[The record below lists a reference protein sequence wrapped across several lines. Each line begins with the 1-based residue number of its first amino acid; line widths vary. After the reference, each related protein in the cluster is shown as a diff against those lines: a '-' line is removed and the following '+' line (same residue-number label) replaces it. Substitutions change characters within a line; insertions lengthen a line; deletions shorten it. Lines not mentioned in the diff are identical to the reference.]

1 MRAPRKRSYEQLARV
16 FRDVHGDHNF
26 CTRLAFSVITGKSAG
41 KAIAIAKRYVD
52 GYKER
57 YGLSLSQMRDYFET
71 EFGDDFRI
79 YGGGFGTAEEA
90 SKYEG
95 RQFATVA
102 RELQAAGGRWVI
114 TIANS
119 KSAHAIAIR
128 DGEIVDYTNADSKR
142 KVYAVFQFDGVA

>member
-1 MRAPRKRSYEQLARV
+1 MRSPRKRTYEQLARV
-16 FRDVHGDHNF
+16 FKDVHGDHNF

-41 KAIAIAKRYVD
+41 KAIAIAKRHVD

-57 YGLSLSQMRDYFET
+57 DGLNIRQMRDYFET

-79 YGGGFGTAEEA
+79 YGGGYGSDVEA
-90 SKYEG
+90 SRYEG

-142 KVYAVFQFDGVA
+142 RVYAVFQFDNV

>member
-1 MRAPRKRSYEQLARV
+1 MRTPRKRTYEQLARV
-16 FRDVHGDHNF
+16 FKDVHNDANF

-41 KAIAIAKRYVD
+41 KAIAIAKRHVD

-57 YGLSLSQMRDYFET
+57 EGLSIHQMRDYFET
-71 EFGDDFRI
+71 EFGDDFVI
-79 YGGGFGTAEEA
+79 YGGGYSSDEDA
-90 SKYEG
+90 SRYEG

-128 DGEIVDYTNADSKR
+128 DGEIVDYTDADSKR
-142 KVYAVFQFDGVA
+142 QVYAVFQFDNVE

>member
-1 MRAPRKRSYEQLARV
+1 MRSPRKRSYEQLARV
-16 FRDVHGDHNF
+16 FKDVHGDHNF

-57 YGLSLSQMRDYFET
+57 DGLSISQMRDYFET

-79 YGGGFGTAEEA
+79 YGGGFGTDVEA
-90 SKYEG
+90 SRYEG

-142 KVYAVFQFDGVA
+142 KVYAVFQFDL

>member
-1 MRAPRKRSYEQLARV
+1 MRTPRKRTYEQLARV
-16 FRDVHGDHNF
+16 FKDVHGDHNF

-41 KAIAIAKRYVD
+41 KAIAIAKRHVQ
-52 GYKER
+52 GYRER
-57 YGLSLSQMRDYFET
+57 DGLSISQMRDYFET

-79 YGGGFGTAEEA
+79 YGGGYSSDEEA
-90 SKYEG
+90 SRYEG

-114 TIANS
+114 AIANS

-142 KVYAVFQFDGVA
+142 RVYAVFQFDNV

>member
-1 MRAPRKRSYEQLARV
+1 MRSPRKRSYEQLARV
-16 FRDVHGDHNF
+16 FKDVHGDHNY

-41 KAIAIAKRYVD
+41 KAIAIAKRHVQ
-52 GYKER
+52 GYEER
-57 YGLSLSQMRDYFET
+57 NGLSISQMRDYFET
-71 EFGDDFRI
+71 EFGDEFAI
-79 YGGGFGTAEEA
+79 YGAGYGSDEDA

-142 KVYAVFQFDGVA
+142 KVYAVFQFDNL

>member
-16 FRDVHGDHNF
+16 FRDVHNDANY

-57 YGLSLSQMRDYFET
+57 DGLSISQMRDYFET
-71 EFGDDFRI
+71 EFGDDFAI
-79 YGGGFGTAEEA
+79 YGGGFGSDEEA
-90 SKYEG
+90 SRYEG

-128 DGEIVDYTNADSKR
+128 DGEIVDYTGADSKR

>member
-1 MRAPRKRSYEQLARV
+1 MRTPRKRTYEQLARV
-16 FRDVHGDHNF
+16 FKDVHGDHNF

-41 KAIAIAKRYVD
+41 KAIAIAKRHVD

-57 YGLSLSQMRDYFET
+57 DGLNISQMRDYFET

-79 YGGGFGTAEEA
+79 YGGGYGSDVEA
-90 SKYEG
+90 SRYEG

-119 KSAHAIAIR
+119 QSAHAVAIR
-128 DGEIVDYTNADSKR
+128 DGEIVDYTDADSKR
-142 KVYAVFQFDGVA
+142 RVYAVFQFDNV

>member
-1 MRAPRKRSYEQLARV
+1 MKPRKRSYEQLARV
-16 FRDVHGDHNF
+16 FKDVHGDHNF

-57 YGLSLSQMRDYFET
+57 DGLSISQMRDYFQT

-79 YGGGFGTAEEA
+79 YGGGFGTAEDA
-90 SKYEG
+90 RKYEG

-142 KVYAVFQFDGVA
+142 KVYAVFQFDNL